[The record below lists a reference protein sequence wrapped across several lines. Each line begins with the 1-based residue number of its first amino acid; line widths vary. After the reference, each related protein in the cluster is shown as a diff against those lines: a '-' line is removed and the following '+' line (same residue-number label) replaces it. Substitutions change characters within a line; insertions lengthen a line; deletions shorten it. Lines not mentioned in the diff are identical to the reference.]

1 VKHRDLA
8 FGGAALAISGLYYWM
23 ATSLAVSQLADAI
36 GPQGLP
42 KVYAVILAALS
53 LILLVRNSRDPGS
66 GIRDPKGSGKQVAAE
81 PPRSPIPD
89 PRSRSRSR
97 SRFRSPVFRAAGMLV
112 IGVVYILLAPWL
124 GYLLSISVLIFATT
138 YYQGGTVG
146 RQAALVALGG
156 GVFFWVLFVAFMGIA
171 QPPGFFPPHP

>member
-1 VKHRDLA
+1 MKHRDLA

-23 ATSLAVSQLADAI
+23 ATSLPVSQLADAI

-53 LILLVRNSRDPGS
+53 LILLVRNPRDPGS
-66 GIRDPKGSGKQVAAE
+66 GIRDPKGSWK
-81 PPRSPIPD
+81 PRSPIPN
-89 PRSRSRSR
+89 P
-97 SRFRSPVFRAAGMLV
+97 RSPVFRAAGMLV
-112 IGVVYILLAPWL
+112 IGIGYILLAPWL

>member
-8 FGGAALAISGLYYWM
+8 FGGAGLAISILYYWM
-23 ATSLAVSQLADAI
+23 ATLVPLSQLADAI

-53 LILLVRNSRDPGS
+53 LILLIRSVRDPGS
-66 GIRDPKGSGKQVAAE
+66 GIRDPKGSGKRLAAE

-89 PRSRSRSR
+89 PRS
-97 SRFRSPVFRAAGMLV
+97 PLFRAAGMLI
-112 IGVVYILLAPWL
+112 IGIGYILLAPWL
-124 GYLLSISVLIFATT
+124 GYLLSISGLIFATT
-138 YYQGGTVG
+138 YYQGGTVD
-146 RQAALVALGG
+146 RQAALVALCG

-171 QPPGFFPPHP
+171 QPPGFFPLQP

>member
-8 FGGAALAISGLYYWM
+8 FGGAGLAISILYYWM
-23 ATSLAVSQLADAI
+23 ATLVPVSQLADAI

-53 LILLVRNSRDPGS
+53 LISILRSVRDPGS
-66 GIRDPKGSGKQVAAE
+66 GIRDPKGSGKPAVAVSE
-81 PPRSPIPD
+81 PPGSPIPD
-89 PRSRSRSR
+89 PRSRS
-97 SRFRSPVFRAAGMLV
+97 FRAAGMLL
-112 IGVVYILLAPWL
+112 IGIVYILLAPWL
-124 GYLLSISVLIFATT
+124 GYLLSIAGLIFATT

-146 RQAALVALGG
+146 RQTAVVALCG

-171 QPPGFFPPHP
+171 QPPGFFSLQP

>member
-8 FGGAALAISGLYYWM
+8 FGGAGLAISILYYWM
-23 ATSLAVSQLADAI
+23 ATLVPVSQLADAI

-53 LILLVRNSRDPGS
+53 LMLMIRSVRDRTSR
-66 GIRDPKGSGKQVAAE
+66 KGKRESSTMVA
-81 PPRSPIPD
+81 D
-89 PRSRSRSR
+89 SRSRS
-97 SRFRSPVFRAAGMLV
+97 FRAAGMLV
-112 IGVVYILLAPWL
+112 IGIGYILLVPWL
-124 GYLLSISVLIFATT
+124 GYLLSISGLIFATA

-146 RQAALVALGG
+146 RQAALVALCG

-171 QPPGFFPPHP
+171 QPPGFFPLQP

>member
-8 FGGAALAISGLYYWM
+8 FGGAGLAISILYYWM
-23 ATSLAVSQLADAI
+23 ATLVPVSQLADAI

-53 LILLVRNSRDPGS
+53 LMLMIRSVRGRVSR
-66 GIRDPKGSGKQVAAE
+66 KGEWESSRMVA
-81 PPRSPIPD
+81 D
-89 PRSRSRSR
+89 SRSRS
-97 SRFRSPVFRAAGMLV
+97 FRAVGMLA
-112 IGVVYILLAPWL
+112 IGIGYILLVPWL
-124 GYLLSISVLIFATT
+124 GYLLSISGLIFATT

-146 RQAALVALGG
+146 RQAALVALCG

-171 QPPGFFPPHP
+171 QPPGFFPPQP

>member
-1 VKHRDLA
+1 MKHRDLV
-8 FGGAALAISGLYYWM
+8 FGGAGLAISILYYWM
-23 ATSLAVSQLADAI
+23 ATLVPVSQLADAI

-53 LILLVRNSRDPGS
+53 LILLVRNARDPGS
-66 GIRDPKGSGKQVAAE
+66 GIRDPEGSGKPPAAG

-89 PRSRSRSR
+89 PRSRS
-97 SRFRSPVFRAAGMLV
+97 FRAAGMLL
-112 IGVVYILLAPWL
+112 IGIVYIVLAPWL
-124 GYLLSISVLIFATT
+124 GYLLSISGLIFATT

-146 RQAALVALGG
+146 RQAALVALCG

-171 QPPGFFPPHP
+171 QPPGFFSPQR